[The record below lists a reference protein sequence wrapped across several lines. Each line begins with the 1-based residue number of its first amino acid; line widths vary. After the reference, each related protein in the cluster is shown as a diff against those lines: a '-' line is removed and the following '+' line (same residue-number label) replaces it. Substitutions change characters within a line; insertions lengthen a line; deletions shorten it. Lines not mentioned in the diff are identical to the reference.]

1 MVHSSNSTST
11 LNSDEGSSSS
21 SSSRVDPDQEMLKHV
36 LQTYEYKGVLGKGS
50 SAQVLEVAHKVTG
63 ETFACKVVR
72 KNRSFND
79 DRTMSTE
86 TEIMKRMQHRNVLRL
101 HELYETSTARWFV
114 MEFANAGSLQQALSS
129 EENYSET
136 LVAAAFKQILEG
148 VLYLHSIG
156 IVHRDLKQDNIL
168 CRVNTAADGSRQ
180 YEVKVADFGLSAVL
194 DVKTAE
200 KYSKSA
206 KAMKSA
212 RKLKDVSVLPRIS

>member
-1 MVHSSNSTST
+1 
-11 LNSDEGSSSS
+11 
-21 SSSRVDPDQEMLKHV
+21 MLKHV
-36 LQTYEYKGVLGKGS
+36 LQTYEYRGVLGKGS

-63 ETFACKVVR
+63 EIYACKVVR

-86 TEIMKRMQHRNVLRL
+86 TEIMKRMQHPNVLRL
-101 HELYETSTARWFV
+101 HELYETSTARWFI
-114 MEFANAGSLQQALSS
+114 MEYANAGSLQQALSC

-136 LVAAAFKQILEG
+136 VVAATFKQILKG
-148 VLYLHSIG
+148 VQYLHSIG

-168 CRVNTAADGSRQ
+168 CRVSTSTDGSRQ

-194 DVKTAE
+194 DIKTAE
-200 KYSKSA
+200 KYNRSP

-212 RKLKDVSVLPRIS
+212 RQLKDVSYCLTTVTRQDPDWLCFILT